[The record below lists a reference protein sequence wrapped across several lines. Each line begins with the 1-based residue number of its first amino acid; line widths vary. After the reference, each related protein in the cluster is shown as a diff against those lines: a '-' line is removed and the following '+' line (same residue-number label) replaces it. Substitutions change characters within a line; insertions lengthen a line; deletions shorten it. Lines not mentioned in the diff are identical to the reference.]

1 MPEENEKV
9 EDFIS
14 LWKKK
19 MENEIETP
27 SAIGETIE
35 RIKQVEEENER
46 LRNKIKENIELIT
59 KTEVIITKTIEENKS
74 LKQQLKNAG
83 MVDNVKV
90 SDIQQENKMLNNKV
104 ISLEKNLT
112 EKEVELI
119 SKINEINDLKMKLEA
134 ASTTSK
140 EIESSTAGKGSEI
153 TTALIDNL
161 KSELSKKKTK
171 VNELENRISELTEE
185 NESLNKELLEKMK
198 KLPIDYVIPVEEP
211 KSSVIKPLSTKP
223 SSETLEILCQD
234 LQSDLNKYKKI
245 VEKLNKEKSELAQ
258 TIESGGFQLEPEE
271 LKILKRD
278 NEELKNE
285 LSQIQKSLQNKSQEA
300 TWTTQINEADK
311 KIKNLQEQLE
321 GKDHLIVELKAKQQS
336 QPIVH
341 KGPMSGLIEDLQN
354 KINKLKLTINE
365 KNKIIEELKSS

>member
-19 MENEIETP
+19 MENDIETP
-27 SAIGETIE
+27 STIGATLE
-35 RIKQVEEENER
+35 RIKQVQEENEQ

-59 KTEVIITKTIEENKS
+59 KTEVIITKAIEENES

-90 SDIQQENKMLNNKV
+90 SDIQQENIMLNNKV

-112 EKEVELI
+112 EKEVELV
-119 SKINEINDLKMKLEA
+119 SKINEMDDLKRKLEA
-134 ASTTSK
+134 ASTASK
-140 EIESSTAGKGSEI
+140 EIERSTAGKGSEV

-161 KSELSKKKTK
+161 KSELSKKKTQ

-185 NESLNKELLEKMK
+185 NEFLNKELLEKMK
-198 KLPIDYVIPVEEP
+198 KLPIDYVVPVEEP
-211 KSSVIKPLSTKP
+211 KSSVIKPQSTKP

-271 LKILKRD
+271 IKILKRD

-300 TWTTQINEADK
+300 AWATQINEADK
-311 KIKNLQEQLE
+311 KIKSLQEQLE

-341 KGPMSGLIEDLQN
+341 EGPMSG
-354 KINKLKLTINE
+354 
-365 KNKIIEELKSS
+365 

>member
-27 SAIGETIE
+27 SAIGETLE
-35 RIKQVEEENER
+35 RIKQVEEENEQ

-59 KTEVIITKTIEENKS
+59 KTEVIITKAIEENES

-90 SDIQQENKMLNNKV
+90 SDIQQENIMLNNKV

-112 EKEVELI
+112 EKEVELV
-119 SKINEINDLKMKLEA
+119 SKINEMDDLKKKLEA
-134 ASTTSK
+134 ASITSK
-140 EIESSTAGKGSEI
+140 EIESSTTGKDLDI

-161 KSELSKKKTK
+161 KSELSKKKTQ

-211 KSSVIKPLSTKP
+211 KSSVIKPQSTKP

-234 LQSDLNKYKKI
+234 LQSDLNKYKRI
-245 VEKLNKEKSELAQ
+245 VDKLNKEKSELAQ

-271 LKILKRD
+271 VKILKRE

-285 LSQIQKSLQNKSQEA
+285 LSQIQKSLQNKSHETA
-300 TWTTQINEADK
+300 LTTQINEADK
-311 KIKNLQEQLE
+311 KIKSLQEQLE
-321 GKDHLIVELKAKQQS
+321 GKDHLIIELKAKQQY

-341 KGPMSGLIEDLQN
+341 EGPMSGLIEDLQN
-354 KINKLKLTINE
+354 KINKLKLTIEE
-365 KNKIIEELKSS
+365 KNKIINGLAKK

>member
-19 MENEIETP
+19 MENDIETP
-27 SAIGETIE
+27 STIGATLE
-35 RIKQVEEENER
+35 RIKQVQEENEQ

-59 KTEVIITKTIEENKS
+59 KTEVIITKAIEENES

-90 SDIQQENKMLNNKV
+90 SDIQQENIMLNNKV
-104 ISLEKNLT
+104 INLEKNLT
-112 EKEVELI
+112 EKEVELV
-119 SKINEINDLKMKLEA
+119 SKINEMDDLKRKLEA
-134 ASTTSK
+134 ASTASK
-140 EIESSTAGKGSEI
+140 EIESSTAGKGSEV

-161 KSELSKKKTK
+161 KSELSKKKTQ

-185 NESLNKELLEKMK
+185 NEFLNKELLEKMK
-198 KLPIDYVIPVEEP
+198 KLPIDYVVPVEEP

-285 LSQIQKSLQNKSQEA
+285 LSQIQKSLQSKSQEA
-300 TWTTQINEADK
+300 AWTTQINEADK
-311 KIKNLQEQLE
+311 KIKSLQEQLE
-321 GKDHLIVELKAKQQS
+321 GKDHLIVELKAKQQF

-341 KGPMSGLIEDLQN
+341 EGPMSGLIEDLQN
-354 KINKLKLTINE
+354 KINVLKLTIEE
-365 KNKIIEELKSS
+365 KNKIINGLTKK

>member
-27 SAIGETIE
+27 SAIGETLE
-35 RIKQVEEENER
+35 RIKQVEEENEQ

-59 KTEVIITKTIEENKS
+59 KTEVIITKAIEENES

-90 SDIQQENKMLNNKV
+90 KDIQQENIMLNNKV

-119 SKINEINDLKMKLEA
+119 SKINEMDDLKRKLEA
-134 ASTTSK
+134 ASMTS
-140 EIESSTAGKGSEI
+140 
-153 TTALIDNL
+153 
-161 KSELSKKKTK
+161 
-171 VNELENRISELTEE
+171 
-185 NESLNKELLEKMK
+185 SL
-198 KLPIDYVIPVEEP
+198 
-211 KSSVIKPLSTKP
+211 IKPQSTKP

-234 LQSDLNKYKKI
+234 LQSDLNKYKRI
-245 VEKLNKEKSELAQ
+245 VDKLNNEKSELAQ

-271 LKILKRD
+271 FKILQKE

-285 LSQIQKSLQNKSQEA
+285 LSQIQKSLQNKSQETA
-300 TWTTQINEADK
+300 LTTQINEADK
-311 KIKNLQEQLE
+311 KIKSLQEQLE
-321 GKDHLIVELKAKQQS
+321 GKDHLIIELKAKQQS

-341 KGPMSGLIEDLQN
+341 EGPMSGLIEDLQN
-354 KINKLKLTINE
+354 KINKLKLTIEE